1 MAQSSKLANLADEL
15 WKLSVEELEGFSIVV
30 SKILETKSTLR
41 SAEEG
46 SAVSHDRAA
55 ADDLREIRR
64 TLEDTKFSLSGPESV
79 LVAAFYKQLEGAEAL
94 DTRALN
100 ITLDSYGRKPSNTTT
115 TVENLEKKGH
125 MEVLKGDSL
134 HAHKSFR
141 LTETGTRETRE
152 LLERLARKN
161 D

>member
-1 MAQSSKLANLADEL
+1 MAQPSKLANIADDL
-15 WKLSVEELEGFSIVV
+15 WKLSVAELEGFLDVAA
-30 SKILETKSTLR
+30 KILETKSTLA
-41 SAEEG
+41 SIEEG
-46 SAVSHDRAA
+46 SLVSQDRAA
-55 ADDLREIRR
+55 ADDLRVTRR
-64 TLEDTKFSLSGPESV
+64 TLEDTSISLSGPESV

-141 LTETGTRETRE
+141 LTATGTAETRE
-152 LLERLARKN
+152 LLERISRQS

>member
-15 WKLSVEELEGFSIVV
+15 WKLSVEELEGFSDVV
-30 SKILETKSTLR
+30 SKIIETKCTLR

-46 SAVSHDRAA
+46 SVVSQDRAA

-64 TLEDTKFSLSGPESV
+64 ALEDTSISLSGPESV
-79 LVAAFYKQLEGAEAL
+79 LIAAFYKQLEGADAL

-125 MEVLKGDSL
+125 MEMMTGDSL

-141 LTETGTRETRE
+141 LTDAGTSETRE
-152 LLERLARKN
+152 LLERLARKR